1 MPWIGEFG
9 DHPLD
14 FGPGGFNGAPPG
26 HGRELPAEFSMKI
39 LCSTGKIGKGSSNF
53 KAVVQEAGA
62 SIHVEDASAKLAGIL
77 GQGGQDINEMRRSQA
92 DIRVYPKN
100 EKPKCASEDDK
111 LVQDFNEMRRLQAD
125 IRVYPKNEK
134 PKCESEDDELVQIS
148 GNYGVATDVL
158 DIASRLGARTL
169 HDENAGVELECAG
182 PVLGFSLAHNLP
194 GIGPPPSLM
203 MGASSS
209 GGYEP
214 LKSGRCDH
222 EPQELSSSSSCYE
235 GDPDMNHVLEAN
247 ITHIMEAV
255 MFEVKTRC
263 LHTDTQT

>member
-1 MPWIGEFG
+1 MANVLSPGIPRWPRHNSTFHSMPPMPWIGEFG
-9 DHPLD
+9 DRPPD

-26 HGRELPAEFSMKI
+26 HGRELSAEFSMKI

-62 SIHVEDASAKLAGIL
+62 SIHVEDASAKSEEHAIRIL

-100 EKPKCASEDDK
+100 EKPKCATEDDE
-111 LVQDFNEMRRLQAD
+111 LVQDINEMRRLQAD

-134 PKCESEDDELVQIS
+134 PKCASEDDELVQIS

-169 HDENAGVELECAG
+169 ND
-182 PVLGFSLAHNLP
+182 
-194 GIGPPPSLM
+194 
-203 MGASSS
+203 
-209 GGYEP
+209 
-214 LKSGRCDH
+214 
-222 EPQELSSSSSCYE
+222 
-235 GDPDMNHVLEAN
+235 
-247 ITHIMEAV
+247 
-255 MFEVKTRC
+255 
-263 LHTDTQT
+263 